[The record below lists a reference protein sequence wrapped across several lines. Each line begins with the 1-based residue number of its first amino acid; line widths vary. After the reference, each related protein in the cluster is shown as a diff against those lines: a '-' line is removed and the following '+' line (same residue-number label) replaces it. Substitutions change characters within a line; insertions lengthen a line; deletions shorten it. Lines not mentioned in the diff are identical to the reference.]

1 MPELTTIEAAP
12 PPRRI
17 NLTTARHLAREWRAI
32 YREARCGR
40 LPLADASRLAY
51 LLQVGCRMYEV
62 QTLEDRVAALEAQAS
77 EP

>member
-1 MPELTTIEAAP
+1 M
-12 PPRRI
+12 RRI

-62 QTLEDRVAALEAQAS
+62 QTLEDRVVELERMAS
-77 EP
+77 DEAPRP